1 MGSCTRSAIQSCS
14 ELRRHGSGAFR
25 SIKSSAAAGE
35 KEGHRLRSN
44 GGGGGSGSS
53 VSRQSALAQQLA
65 GQLPQGLRFGHGCA
79 MLREEPVAL
88 ASTSVRT
95 SQRRSRAA
103 SWTKSPTTAGQGL
116 GRTCCSAVTNGSTV
130 PQGQPAV
137 EALVGELGALV
148 NLRLHDS
155 NSELLGASR
164 QRLAAAAGPY
174 TIRFEPRK
182 PLERQRIALE

>member
-1 MGSCTRSAIQSCS
+1 VQGEERAGLWAPVLDPQYNRVLS
-14 ELRRHGSGAFR
+14 SGDMDQA
-25 SIKSSAAAGE
+25 
-35 KEGHRLRSN
+35 H
-44 GGGGGSGSS
+44 
-53 VSRQSALAQQLA
+53 QSALAQQLA

-148 NLRLHDS
+148 NL
-155 NSELLGASR
+155 
-164 QRLAAAAGPY
+164 
-174 TIRFEPRK
+174 
-182 PLERQRIALE
+182 

>member
-1 MGSCTRSAIQSCS
+1 MGSSTRSAIQSCS
-14 ELRRHGSGAFR
+14 KLRRHGSGAFR

-35 KEGHRLRSN
+35 KECRCLCSN
-44 GGGGGSGSS
+44 SGGDRSGSS
-53 VSRQSALAQQLA
+53 VSHQSALVQQLA
-65 GQLPQGLRFGHGCA
+65 GQLPQGFRFGHGCA

-116 GRTCCSAVTNGSTV
+116 GHTCCSAVTSGSTV

-137 EALVGELGALV
+137 KALVGELGALV
-148 NLRLHDS
+148 KFDCMIRTVSYWALAGRDKQRLQGAI
-155 NSELLGASR
+155 LLGSNHDNQWSAN
-164 QRLAAAAGPY
+164 G
-174 TIRFEPRK
+174 
-182 PLERQRIALE
+182 